1 MKNMCALFNMKF
13 HAYFIKLIC
22 SIAAHRIFK
31 CVKMTFSCTT
41 YSFGAFYVEWGKI
54 RFDSL
59 ITGSFMIFTPFK
71 FRTSAILPIFM
82 NFFWIYLVF
91 TSTTK
96 YECTLSV
103 NFFTQWRAF
112 TIKFTMKSMKM
123 HFITSIFGKSLYFLL
138 LINDLW
144 LVYF

>member
-31 CVKMTFSCTT
+31 CVKMTFSCNT

-71 FRTSAILPIFM
+71 FRTSAILPIF
-82 NFFWIYLVF
+82 
-91 TSTTK
+91 
-96 YECTLSV
+96 YEIFVILSSFYIH
-103 NFFTQWRAF
+103 NRIW
-112 TIKFTMKSMKM
+112 M
-123 HFITSIFGKSLYFLL
+123 HFICQFFHTMTRIYNKIYYEKYENALHNQHFWKKFIFSVA
-138 LINDLW
+138 N
-144 LVYF
+144 